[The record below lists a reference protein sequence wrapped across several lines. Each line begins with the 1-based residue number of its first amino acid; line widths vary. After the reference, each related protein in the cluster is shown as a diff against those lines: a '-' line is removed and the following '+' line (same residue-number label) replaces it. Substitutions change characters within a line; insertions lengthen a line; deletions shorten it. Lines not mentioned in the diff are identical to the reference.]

1 MYQHHHIGTYKFLLA
16 DPFISE
22 FEVRNK
28 RWFGE
33 LKSFI
38 ILAMLSVIKYLQS
51 HMYHTNYAHC
61 EHMFL
66 CYIMVWIHFLNI
78 FSRGRRKSRWNK
90 WIAEQNLGGVEAGA
104 LYGGENTC
112 QVNQNNF
119 LSGKPHF
126 MDFGINVSF
135 KQSWVVLWRAVSL
148 LSITVYACKCIST
161 QKYLTST
168 SLKFIKTLK
177 TSDYTNTL
185 QSFKCKQTKL

>member
-38 ILAMLSVIKYLQS
+38 ILAMLSVTKYLQS
-51 HMYHTNYAHC
+51 HMYDTNYAHC

-66 CYIMVWIHFLNI
+66 CYIMVWIRFLNI

-112 QVNQNNF
+112 QVNKNNILF
-119 LSGKPHF
+119 GKPHF
-126 MDFGINVSF
+126 TDFRINVVL
-135 KQSWVVLWRAVSL
+135 KQAWKVLQIASSVF
-148 LSITVYACKCIST
+148 SITVFAYQCIWT
-161 QKYLTST
+161 
-168 SLKFIKTLK
+168 
-177 TSDYTNTL
+177 
-185 QSFKCKQTKL
+185 